1 MYVFDINFTHS
12 QVTIALLLSNIKD
25 TWLFL
30 MEEPEFIYL
39 FFKITKSVIL

>member
-25 TWLFL
+25 
-30 MEEPEFIYL
+30 I
-39 FFKITKSVIL
+39 ILGCF